1 MNEKHH
7 TEPVDAL
14 QEDARGARN
23 GHSAPSTKEAVQD
36 ELEKMLGSP
45 LFAQSNRCKGFL
57 SYVVQ
62 ETLAGRAD
70 HLKERTIGV
79 NVFERACDYD
89 TGDDSIVRVTA
100 NDVRKRISQYYQES
114 QAVHKVQI
122 DLPRGSYVPEFH
134 LPLRK
139 RGGKTDDRRRFDG
152 NGNSPNGNPSDAR
165 PGLLADDAEPS
176 SDPPAV
182 EQPSQPLPV
191 HARPVQ
197 AGPAPARR
205 VLSRR
210 SVQVAAAM
218 VLAAAG
224 LAAIAIWR
232 SGVQDAPPNLWE
244 AFSHTGTPVL
254 ICLGEHDIPGPV
266 FPSASNQPTIADF
279 SLHKQMIPV
288 DDAIVIA
295 ALANQLGKRGIP
307 FRLAGAEQISFTDF
321 QRQPVILIG
330 AVDNKWT
337 LRLTQGLRYPIAVT
351 YPLGPDNP
359 PIASIAEASKPGS
372 SPWSVDFSTPLSEWK
387 KDYAILARVDDA
399 TTGVPVLIEAGL
411 GGAGSIAASELLA
424 SGALAGR
431 LKDEPHCRS
440 KTSFEAVVETDII
453 EGKPGPPHIL
463 SLDCW

>member
-1 MNEKHH
+1 MNTKHH
-7 TEPVDAL
+7 SEPVDAL
-14 QEDARGARN
+14 HEDARSARS
-23 GHSAPSTKEAVQD
+23 GRYVPATQEAVQG
-36 ELEKMLGSP
+36 ELEQMLSSS

-62 ETLAGRAD
+62 ETLAGHANQ
-70 HLKERTIGV
+70 LKERTIGV
-79 NVFERACDYD
+79 SVFERACDYD

-122 DLPRGSYVPEFH
+122 DLPRGSYVPEF
-134 LPLRK
+134 LLLRR
-139 RGGKTDDRRRFDG
+139 RGGKADDRKRFDG
-152 NGNSPNGNPSDAR
+152 NGSSSDAR
-165 PGLLADDAEPS
+165 AGFLTDDSEAISDSPAAEPS
-176 SDPPAV
+176 SPT
-182 EQPSQPLPV
+182 LPI
-191 HARPVQ
+191 Q
-197 AGPAPARR
+197 AGRAPAGT

-210 SVQVAAAM
+210 SVQVAAAI
-218 VLAAAG
+218 VLATAG
-224 LAAIAIWR
+224 LAAIVIWR
-232 SGVQDAPPNLWE
+232 SGVHDAPPSLWE
-244 AFSHTGTPVL
+244 PFSHSGTPVL

-266 FPSASNQPTIADF
+266 DPSASSQPTVADF

-295 ALANQLGKRGIP
+295 ALANQLGKRSIP

-337 LRLTQGLRYPIAVT
+337 LRLVQGLRYPIVVT
-351 YPLGPDNP
+351 YPSGPDIP
-359 PIASIAEASKPGS
+359 PIASIVEANKPGN
-372 SPWSVDFSTPLSEWK
+372 SPWMVDFSAPLSEWK

-411 GGAGSIAASELLA
+411 GGAGSIAASELLT

-440 KTSFEAVVETDII
+440 KASFEAVVETDII